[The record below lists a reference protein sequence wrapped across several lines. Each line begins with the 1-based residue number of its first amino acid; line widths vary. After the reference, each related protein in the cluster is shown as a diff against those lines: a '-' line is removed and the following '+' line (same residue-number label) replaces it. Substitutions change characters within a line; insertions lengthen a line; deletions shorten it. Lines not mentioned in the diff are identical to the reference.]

1 METADTQVME
11 TPAIVTND
19 PSKMFGTGRYSN
31 VAKELFADSKR
42 LLGLTPE
49 QAERLAKAYVADLGR
64 INAKVSEVGI
74 SKPNKDMHV
83 TLRETSKTKGVVL
96 TNAITLAKLCVM
108 LQEAKVFGVEQY
120 NKITLRPELI
130 EWLNKE

>member
-1 METADTQVME
+1 MSTETQVME
-11 TPAIVTND
+11 SSATTNVSVT
-19 PSKMFGTGRYSN
+19 FGNGRYSN

-42 LLGLTPE
+42 LLGLNE
-49 QAERLAKAYVADLGR
+49 KQAERLAKSYVADLGR

-83 TLRETSKTKGVVL
+83 TLRETCKTKGVTL

-108 LQEAKVFGVEQY
+108 LQEAKIFGVEKY
-120 NKITLRPELI
+120 DKITLRPELI
-130 EWLNKE
+130 EWLDKE